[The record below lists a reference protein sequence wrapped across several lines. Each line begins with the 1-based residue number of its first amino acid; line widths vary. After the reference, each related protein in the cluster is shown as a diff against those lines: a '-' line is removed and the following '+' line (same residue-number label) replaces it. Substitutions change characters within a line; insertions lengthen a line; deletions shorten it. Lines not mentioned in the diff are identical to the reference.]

1 MSEADLIE
9 RPAVAVAKHMQP
21 VVPPSIRLW
30 STEAIATY
38 LQRPTQ
44 VVRERVVCM
53 PGFPRPIRLPAVS
66 GGKAIAHP
74 DGKQARSSPGSSRTG
89 TKSQIVVA
97 VVSSRLKVAAHK
109 SAPK

>member
-9 RPAVAVAKHMQP
+9 RLAVAVAKHMQP
-21 VVPPSIRLW
+21 VVPLSIRLW

-74 DGKQARSSPGSSRTG
+74 RWKASEVIAWVESHRDEVSNRRRSG
-89 TKSQIVVA
+89 
-97 VVSSRLKVAAHK
+97 
-109 SAPK
+109 